1 MTATDE
7 QAPVEPDARPSPAAP
22 KTPPG
27 RAWLRA
33 HGWGMTDRLGA
44 PLLVWLLTFPNL
56 SRPPV
61 ASLDGSYRVALQLA
75 QARGLQ
81 FGTKFVYVW
90 GPLGFLSVPEG
101 YFGRGTLLS
110 IATFALVR
118 LGLVVLTYRVVR
130 RVLPSIP
137 AAAITYVLVSLFGLL
152 TPRLSDMV
160 FALLALSCVVLLTST
175 PPAGWRVY
183 ASIGYLALLTS
194 VLLLLKLNDGVF
206 GLAVSVVAVLALAL
220 RRRAAVLRVIAD
232 LAVLGGACAG
242 LTVIWWLLSGQRLSH
257 LVPYVRTWGALT
269 QGHVTGMGVE
279 QSGRQWELAVAALV
293 VAGVG
298 YAAWRSRKRSE
309 SFAPAAVVVIAGVV
323 LYALFREGFV
333 RHDFD
338 HSFIFFVSAA
348 ILAVGF
354 LQRDS
359 LPVVASVVVLALVS
373 GLVARSADV
382 PSLVD
387 PIRHVN
393 ALGNQAE
400 LAFSKGARVR
410 RRDEGTRALTRRYE
424 LTPATLAAL
433 EGHTVHASPWDAGVF
448 AAYPGL
454 AWDPPPVFQEFLAY
468 ETSLDRLNQRFLES
482 DAAPEFILRQVVA
495 IDGRNPGWESPD
507 AMLTMACNYEWA
519 FGQPHWTVLRRMAPA
534 CGAPRTIARTH
545 ADIGEAVPIPT
556 VDRCP
561 GILTFSV
568 HGFGDS
574 LAERARALVYKSTEY
589 HVAFSHGPRYR
600 FVPGTAGGQ
609 HLLHVPGNPVWVM
622 GQADLGSARSMT
634 IERDGIGAAA
644 TGAVDVTFS
653 CVPFR
658 APAVSGP

>member
-7 QAPVEPDARPSPAAP
+7 RAPDEAGVRPPPAP
-22 KTPPG
+22 PRTPRA

-33 HGWGMTDRLGA
+33 HRGMADRLGA

-56 SRPPV
+56 SRTPV

-81 FGTKFVYVW
+81 FGTRFVYVW

-110 IATFALVR
+110 IGTFALVR
-118 LGLVVLTYRVVR
+118 LGLVILTYRVVR
-130 RVLPSIP
+130 RVLPSI
-137 AAAITYVLVSLFGLL
+137 AAAATTYVLVSLFGLL
-152 TPRLSDMV
+152 TPRLSDIV

-175 PPAGWRVY
+175 PLTGRRVY
-183 ASIGYLALLTS
+183 AVIGYLALLTS
-194 VLLLLKLNDGVF
+194 LLLLLKLNDGVF
-206 GLAVSVVAVLALAL
+206 GFAVSVVAVLALAL
-220 RRRAAVLRVIAD
+220 RRRAGVWRVIAD
-232 LAVLGGACAG
+232 LAVLAGVCAG
-242 LTVIWWLLSGQRLSH
+242 LTVLWWLLSGQRLSH
-257 LVPYVRTWGALT
+257 LVLYVRTWGALT
-269 QGHVTGMGVE
+269 EGHVTGMGVE
-279 QSGRQWELAVAALV
+279 QSGRQWEFAVAALV
-293 VAGVG
+293 VVGVG

-309 SFAPAAVVVIAGVV
+309 SSVPAAMVVIAGVV
-323 LYALFREGFV
+323 LYPLFREGFV

-354 LQRDS
+354 LRRDN
-359 LPVVASVVVLALVS
+359 LPIVASVVVLALVS
-373 GLVARSADV
+373 GLVARRADV

-393 ALGNQAE
+393 ALGDQAE
-400 LAFSKGARVR
+400 LAFSKDARLQ
-410 RRDEGTRALTRRYE
+410 RRDEGTHELARRYE

-448 AAYPGL
+448 TAYPAL

-482 DAAPEFILRQVVA
+482 DAAPDFILRQVVA

-507 AMLTMACNYEWA
+507 AMLTMVCNYDWA

-545 ADIGEAVPIPT
+545 ADVGEAVPIPT
-556 VDRCP
+556 ADRCP

-568 HGFGDS
+568 DGFGDS
-574 LAERARALVYKSTEY
+574 LAERARGLVYKPAEY
-589 HVAFSHGPRYR
+589 NVSFSDGPRYR

-622 GQADLGSARSMT
+622 GEADLGSARSMRF
-634 IERDGIGAAA
+634 ERDGIGLGA

-653 CVPFR
+653 CVPYR